1 MKQHLQQKPLLW
13 ALIEI
18 ARLDKPVGIYLLL
31 WPTLW
36 AVWIAGNGSPMFSTV
51 LIFSLGVV
59 IMRSAGCVINDYADR
74 HVDGHVERTRHRP
87 LANGR
92 ISEKQ
97 ALIFFAGLCATAFVL
112 VLFTNLMTIAMS
124 LGGLALAAIYPFMK
138 RYTYLPQV
146 VLGAAFSWAIPMAF
160 TAEQQALPKVVWLL
174 YIANLSWTVA
184 YDTLYAMVDR
194 DDDLRIGVK
203 STAILFGDLD
213 KFMVGILQ
221 SMTLLALL
229 FAGQQLSFS
238 WPYYLALAISA
249 GLFIYHQWLIRNR
262 DKQACFAAFLHNHW
276 VGAVVFAGIIAHYL
290 LAN

>member
-238 WPYYLALAISA
+238 WPYYLSLAVSA

-290 LAN
+290 HAN

>member
-1 MKQHLQQKPLLW
+1 MKRHLQHKPLLW

-36 AVWIAGNGSPMFSTV
+36 AVWIAGNGSPMFSTL

-59 IMRSAGCVINDYADR
+59 VMRSAGCVINDYADR
-74 HVDGHVERTRHRP
+74 HVDGHVERTQHRP

-92 ISEKQ
+92 LSEKQ
-97 ALIFFAGLCATAFVL
+97 ALLFFVALCICAFIL
-112 VLFTNLMTIAMS
+112 VLFTNRMTIAMS

-160 TAEQQALPKVVWLL
+160 TAEQEALPKVVWLL
-174 YIANLSWTVA
+174 YVANLSWTVA

-203 STAILFGDLD
+203 STAILFGDMD
-213 KFMVGILQ
+213 KFMVGVLQ
-221 SMTLLALL
+221 AMAL
-229 FAGQQLSFS
+229 FALVLVGQQLAFN
-238 WPYYLALAISA
+238 WPYYVSLAIST
-249 GLFIYHQWLIRNR
+249 GLFGYHQWLIRDR
-262 DKQACFAAFLHNHW
+262 EKQACFRAFLHNHW
-276 VGAVVFAGIIAHYL
+276 VGAVIFCGIVGHYL
-290 LAN
+290 LMN

>member
-238 WPYYLALAISA
+238 WPYYLALAVSA

>member
-36 AVWIAGNGSPMFSTV
+36 AVWIAGNGNPMFSTV

-59 IMRSAGCVINDYADR
+59 VMRSAGCVINDYADR

-97 ALIFFAGLCATAFVL
+97 ALGFFMALCATAFVL

-124 LGGLALAAIYPFMK
+124 LGGLLLAAIYPFMK

-160 TAEQQALPKVVWLL
+160 TAEQEAMPKVVWLL

-203 STAILFGDLD
+203 STAILFGDMD
-213 KFMVGILQ
+213 KIMVGFLQ
-221 SMTLLALL
+221 SMALLALV

-238 WPYYLALAISA
+238 WPYYLALTVSA
-249 GLFIYHQWLIRNR
+249 GLFIYHQWLIRKR
-262 DKQACFAAFLHNHW
+262 DKQACFTAFLHNHW

>member
-36 AVWIAGNGSPMFSTV
+36 AVWIAGNGTPMFSTV
-51 LIFSLGVV
+51 LIFSLGVIV
-59 IMRSAGCVINDYADR
+59 MRSAGCVINDYADR
-74 HVDGHVERTRHRP
+74 HVDGHVERTRQRP

-92 ISEKQ
+92 ITEKQ
-97 ALIFFAGLCATAFVL
+97 TLIFFAALCASAFVL
-112 VLFTNLMTIAMS
+112 VLFTNKMTIAMS
-124 LGGLALAAIYPFMK
+124 LGGLLLASIYPFMK

-160 TAEQQALPKVVWLL
+160 TAEQEALPKVVWLL

-203 STAILFGDLD
+203 STAILFGDMD
-213 KFMVGILQ
+213 KTIVALLQ
-221 SMTLLALL
+221 GMALLALL
-229 FAGQQLSFS
+229 FAGQQLNFS
-238 WPYYLALAISA
+238 WPYYLALLACA
-249 GLFIYHQWLIRNR
+249 GLFVYHQWLIRDR
-262 DKQACFAAFLHNHW
+262 DKQACFQAFLHNHW
-276 VGAVVFAGIIAHYL
+276 VGAVVFCGILGHYL
-290 LAN
+290 LVN

>member
-36 AVWIAGNGSPMFSTV
+36 AVWIAGNGNPMFSTV

-97 ALIFFAGLCATAFVL
+97 ALIFFAGLCASAFVL
-112 VLFTNLMTIAMS
+112 VLFTNRMTIAMS

-160 TAEQQALPKVVWLL
+160 TAEQEALPKVVWLL

-213 KFMVGILQ
+213 KLIVGILQ

-229 FAGQQLSFS
+229 LAGQQLSFS
-238 WPYYLALAISA
+238 WPYYLALAVSA
-249 GLFIYHQWLIRNR
+249 GLFIYHQWLIRKR

>member
-18 ARLDKPVGIYLLL
+18 ARMDKPIGIYLLL

-51 LIFSLGVV
+51 LIFSLGVI

-97 ALIFFAGLCATAFVL
+97 ALVFFAALCAFAFVL

-124 LGGLALAAIYPFMK
+124 LGGLLLAAIYPFMK

-160 TAEQQALPKVVWLL
+160 TAEQQDLPKVVWLL

-194 DDDLRIGVK
+194 DDDLHIGVK
-203 STAILFGDLD
+203 STAILFGDMD
-213 KFMVGILQ
+213 KVIVGILQ
-221 SMTLLALL
+221 GITLLALL
-229 FAGQQLSFS
+229 FAGQQLQFG
-238 WPYYLALAISA
+238 WPFYVSLLVGA
-249 GLFIYHQWLIRNR
+249 GLFAYHQWLVRGR
-262 DKQACFAAFLHNHW
+262 EKHACFKAFLHNHW
-276 VGAVVFAGIIAHYL
+276 FGAVIFCGILGHYL
-290 LAN
+290 LKN

>member
-1 MKQHLQQKPLLW
+1 MKRHLQHKPLLW

-18 ARLDKPVGIYLLL
+18 ARLDKPIGIYLLL

-36 AVWIAGNGSPMFSTV
+36 AVWIAGNGNPMFSTL
-51 LIFSLGVV
+51 LIFSLGVIV
-59 IMRSAGCVINDYADR
+59 MRSAGCVINDYADR
-74 HVDGHVERTRHRP
+74 HVDGHVERTQHRP

-92 ISEKQ
+92 LSEKQ
-97 ALIFFAGLCATAFVL
+97 ALLFFVALCTSAFIL

-124 LGGLALAAIYPFMK
+124 FGGLALAAIYPFMK

-160 TAEQQALPKVVWLL
+160 TAEQEALPKVVWLL

-203 STAILFGDLD
+203 STAILFGDMD
-213 KFMVGILQ
+213 KFMVGMLQ
-221 SMTLLALL
+221 TIAL
-229 FAGQQLSFS
+229 FALVLVGHQLAFS
-238 WPYYLALAISA
+238 WPYYVSLTISV
-249 GLFIYHQWLIRNR
+249 GLFGYHQWLIRDR
-262 DKQACFAAFLHNHW
+262 EKQACFRAFLHNHW
-276 VGAVVFAGIIAHYL
+276 VGAVIFCGIVGHYL
-290 LAN
+290 LMN